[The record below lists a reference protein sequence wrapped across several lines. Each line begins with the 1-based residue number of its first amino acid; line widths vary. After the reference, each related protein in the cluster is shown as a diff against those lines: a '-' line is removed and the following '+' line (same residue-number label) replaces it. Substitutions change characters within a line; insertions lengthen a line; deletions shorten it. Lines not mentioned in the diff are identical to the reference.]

1 MINFIKPLHFKRV
14 SFEIPFFPVINIV
27 SISGGKDSAATLLL
41 ALEQNVS
48 NLLAVFAD
56 TGNEHEITY
65 EYVRYLE
72 DKLGVPII
80 WLKADFTKEIEAKES
95 VYSKLYGVKM
105 FGVNGHVNELF
116 VRLNIPML
124 QGTHF

>member
-72 DKLGVPII
+72 DKL
-80 WLKADFTKEIEAKES
+80 
-95 VYSKLYGVKM
+95 
-105 FGVNGHVNELF
+105 
-116 VRLNIPML
+116 
-124 QGTHF
+124 

>member
-1 MINFIKPLHFKRV
+1 M
-14 SFEIPFFPVINIV
+14 NIV

-72 DKLGVPII
+72 DKLG
-80 WLKADFTKEIEAKES
+80 
-95 VYSKLYGVKM
+95 
-105 FGVNGHVNELF
+105 
-116 VRLNIPML
+116 
-124 QGTHF
+124 